1 MDELYIGLM
10 SGTSIDGIDACLV
23 DFTDNKFKLIASHY
37 QTYPAT
43 THDLLAQVIQ
53 AKQLSLS
60 DLARL
65 DHELAILNSQAVNN
79 LLKESQHEASD
90 IQAIGYHGQTVFH
103 EPNGDHPNSIQ
114 LGDPDVLV
122 TKTGITT
129 VADFRRMDMAV
140 GGEGAPLAPAFHQ
153 FLFRSETEDRAI
165 LNIGGIANL
174 TLLPADL
181 NKPVTG
187 FDTGPGNC
195 LLDEWSALHKNQ
207 PYDKNGG
214 WAKQGRL
221 SHRILNALLDDPY
234 FARATPKSTGREYFH
249 LDWLKQKTEL
259 SSLDANDVQATLANL
274 TVTTIAQA
282 LQQHAPKTKQLF
294 VCGGGAHN
302 AFLLSLLEEQLDG
315 IKVSTTEELGLAPD
329 WVEACAFAWLARQRM
344 LQLPGNIPSV
354 TGATKPVVLGALYTK

>member
-37 QTYPAT
+37 QAYPAT
-43 THDLLAQVIQ
+43 TRDLLAQVIQ
-53 AKQLSLS
+53 AKQLNLS

-79 LLKESQHEASD
+79 LLKESQHQASD
-90 IQAIGYHGQTVFH
+90 IHAIGYHGQTVFH
-103 EPNGDHPNSIQ
+103 EPAGDNPNSIQ

-122 TKTGITT
+122 NKTGITT
-129 VADFRRMDMAV
+129 VADFRRMDMAA

-174 TLLPADL
+174 TLLPADS

-195 LLDEWSALHKNQ
+195 LLDEWNALHTNQ
-207 PYDKNGG
+207 PYDKNGA
-214 WAKQGRL
+214 WAKQGQLNR
-221 SHRILNALLDDPY
+221 HILDDLLDDPY
-234 FARATPKSTGREYFH
+234 FAKAAPKSTGREYFH
-249 LDWLKQKTEL
+249 LNWLKQKTDL
-259 SSLDANDVQATLANL
+259 SSLEANDVQTTLAYL
-274 TVTTIAQA
+274 TVTTITEAV
-282 LQQHAPKTKQLF
+282 LHYAPNTKQLF

-302 AFLLSLLEEQLDG
+302 AFLLSLLQEQLDS
-315 IKVSTTEELGLAPD
+315 IKVSTTEKLGLSPD
-329 WVEACAFAWLARQRM
+329 WVEACAFAWLARQRI

-354 TGATKPVVLGALYTK
+354 TGATKQVILGALYIE